1 LAKFESG
8 IMNYESCTLDVLDKI
23 LKLTQYLEQFD
34 EMDEEDAARL
44 ENIKELRS
52 VAQEYPKLPEFLENV
67 ALTEK
72 ESRKSKSAD
81 AVTLM
86 TLHAAKGLEFKTVFM
101 VGMEEGLFPH
111 SRSLFDAEQMEE
123 ERRLAYVGMTR
134 AMDKLYLT
142 YARRRLFFGTRSNN
156 AVSRFLADIPENLI
170 DANQKIVFKK
180 PVSENWGFDASGN
193 WRWKPDDDTPF

>member
-1 LAKFESG
+1 
-8 IMNYESCTLDVLDKI
+8 MNHESCTLDVLDKI

-86 TLHAAKGLEFKTVFM
+86 TLHAAKGLEFKIVFM

-111 SRSLFDAEQMEE
+111 ARSLTDAEQMEE
-123 ERRLAYVGMTR
+123 ERRLMYVGMTR

-156 AVSRFLADIPENLI
+156 AVSRFLADIPEELI
-170 DANQKIVFKK
+170 EKNGNPTTLKLRRAK
-180 PVSENWGFDASGN
+180 WGFNASGN
-193 WRWKPDDDTPF
+193 WRWKPDEDT